1 LLKKILYTY
10 LIILISFS
18 SFAQIGGKNTYNFL
32 TLTNSARVASLG
44 GDNVSIVDKDVNLAF
59 HNPALLTDSMSD
71 NLTLNYVNYFSD
83 INYGYVGYAKKYK
96 DYGNF
101 AAGIHYINY
110 GDFTEA
116 DETGQ
121 ILGSFSASEY
131 SFNLTWAK
139 KIDSLIN
146 FGVKLKAI
154 YSELDTYYS
163 FGLATDAG
171 LVYYNPKNLFSAG
184 FVVKN
189 LGIQL
194 NPYIDKQREP
204 LPFDLQL
211 GITKQLKHAP
221 LRFSFTAKNLLNLK
235 MTYNNPT
242 STQTD
247 IIINSDTSANK
258 IGKQI
263 GHYADETFRHII
275 IGVEIIPI
283 KNFFVNVGY
292 NYQRRKELK
301 IETRAA
307 MVGFSFGI
315 GIKISK
321 FYFSY
326 GRATYHLAGA
336 SNHISLSTNLSEFRK
351 KVNPKDL

>member
-1 LLKKILYTY
+1 MKKTLFTY
-10 LIILISFS
+10 LIILTSVS
-18 SFAQIGGKNTYNFL
+18 VFAQIGGQNTYDFL
-32 TLTNSARVASLG
+32 NLTNSARVASLG
-44 GDNVSIVDKDVNLAF
+44 GDNVSIVDKDFNLAF
-59 HNPALLTDSMSD
+59 HNPALLSDSMSD
-71 NLTLNYVNYFSD
+71 YLALNYVNYFSD

-96 DYGNF
+96 NYGNF

-116 DETGQ
+116 DETGV
-121 ILGSFSASEY
+121 ILGNFSASEY

-146 FGVKLKAI
+146 FGAKLKTI
-154 YSELDTYYS
+154 YSALDTYYS
-163 FGLATDAG
+163 FGMALDAG
-171 LVYYNPKNLFSAG
+171 LSYYNPNKLFAAG
-184 FVVKN
+184 FVMKN
-189 LGIQL
+189 LGIQF
-194 NPYIDKQREP
+194 NPYIDGQREP

-211 GITKQLKHAP
+211 GITKKLKHAP

-235 MTYNNPT
+235 MTYDNPT
-242 STQTD
+242 QTQTD
-247 IIINSDTSANK
+247 IVVNSDSSSNK
-258 IGKQI
+258 IWEKTTHI
-263 GHYADETFRHII
+263 SDEVFRHII

-283 KNFFVNVGY
+283 KNFFVNIGY
-292 NYQRRKELK
+292 NYQRRQELK

-321 FYFSY
+321 FYLSY

-336 SNHISLSTNLSEFRK
+336 SNHISLSTNLSSFRK
-351 KVNPKDL
+351 KVNAKDL